1 MGYDLKILIYSLAC
15 GGLMGLIYEFFRIVR
30 ATLFPFELKQKKE
43 EKRQLPSTSAETDI
57 LLRDGSGLRYSAS
70 GIFTAVCDVLFLT
83 VCGISAAILIFHTN
97 DGEIRWFALA
107 GCGVGFAIYM
117 LTAGRIILRV
127 YLKTKSFVFKV
138 VKKTVTLLLAP
149 VTIPAKAV
157 IKRIKKR
164 RIRSKARRTLLN
176 MLKESKEKDERDT
189 SESDNGEGEGAVSE
203 G

>member
-1 MGYDLKILIYSLAC
+1 MGYDLKILIYSVAC
-15 GGLMGLIYEFFRIVR
+15 GGLMGIIYEIFRMLR
-30 ATLFPFELKQKKE
+30 ATLFPFEIKRKKE
-43 EKRQLPSTSAETDI
+43 EKRLLPSTSAETDI
-57 LLRDGSGLRYSAS
+57 LLRDRRAVQYSAS
-70 GIFTAVCDVLFLT
+70 DIFTAVCDMVFLT
-83 VCGISAAILIFHTN
+83 ICGISAAILIFHTN

-107 GCGVGFAIYM
+107 GCGVGFAVYM
-117 LTAGRIILRV
+117 LTAGKIILRA
-127 YLKTKSFVFKV
+127 YLKTKRFVFKV
-138 VKKTVTLLLAP
+138 VKKTVKILLAP
-149 VTIPAKAV
+149 VILPVKAV